1 MATLK
6 KRLHRKNDAN
16 GYDVIHF
23 ETEACLVKTAD
34 GSDVETVLSNKAA
47 KDHTH
52 SQYSVNGH
60 IHDNIHRILDYRND
74 GTGVNDYYDQIKFMG
89 IKTASA
95 LGLEYETDLVWLIG
109 LCGWVDNTGGPSHEI
124 AFGKHGVYWR
134 RALDD
139 FTGWDLWNIL
149 IGDFSIFPRSS
160 YNSETKRASVSNLMR
175 TGGYNI
181 KSWDFNNL
189 VTEGIYEC
197 GADEQQT
204 NTPYGNGGVHF
215 FVLVLVHSSS
225 WIRQIAYD
233 VRSWRTYTRSMTN
246 GTWSGWVQMLD
257 AGSEVIASG
266 GYAHVG
272 GFQDNTNQ
280 CVYLDN
286 RLDDSN
292 LMRIQMEANK
302 NGIASGAGIAY
313 YTAIKGTWKWEGR
326 IVPVQWTAADPGAGS
341 ALPDGTVIYVYE

>member
-6 KRLHRKNDAN
+6 KRLHRKNNAN

-34 GSDVETVLSNKAA
+34 GSDVETVLRNKAN
-47 KDHTH
+47 T
-52 SQYSVNGH
+52 
-60 IHDNIHRILDYRND
+60 IHAHNLLQAMGDTRDAV
-74 GTGVNDYYDQIKFMG
+74 TSPNDYFDKFKFLG
-89 IKTASA
+89 IKSAAS
-95 LGLEYETDLVWLIG
+95 LSIEYESGFLWLFG
-109 LCGWVDNTGGPSHEI
+109 LCGWSDNTGGPSHEI
-124 AFGKHGVYWR
+124 AFGKTGIYWR

-139 FTGWDLWNIL
+139 YSGWGLWNIL
-149 IGDFSIFPRSS
+149 ISDFSGFPRPSQ
-160 YNSETKRASVSNLMR
+160 NAETKRASVSNLMR

-302 NGIASGAGIAY
+302 NGIASGASITY